1 MAVLTKTYADI
12 RASDIAL
19 IDEERSVSWA
29 ELDQRVNGLVNGLR
43 QAGLKTGDTVAVVAG
58 NQ

>member
-43 QAGLKTGDTVAVVAG
+43 QAG
-58 NQ
+58 